1 MDFGLGL
8 PTGGAAASPEVISHV
23 ATEAE
28 RLGLASIW
36 TFERLL
42 RPTRPVSMGGGPA
55 VALPDIYASV
65 YEPIETL
72 AFLAGRTGRIRL
84 GTSVIDALFHPP
96 VVLARRLATLDR
108 LSGGRLVA
116 GLGQG
121 WMPQEFAVTGVPIRR
136 RGAGF
141 QEHIEAM
148 RAIWGADPV
157 SFDGRFYRLPESQI
171 GPKPVRPGGPPLLI
185 GASTVAAA
193 ERAARMGIG
202 LNPIAGRP
210 LHPTL
215 EALGDLLGA
224 FRRAAEAAGHDPG
237 ALPIVVRVN
246 GSITDAALDDREPLT
261 GSIDQILDDLA
272 RLETFGVGEVFWS
285 MRIEPDR
292 QLAAM
297 ERLLA
302 ATRA

>member
-8 PTGGAAASPEVISHV
+8 PTAGTATTVEAISQV
-23 ATEAE
+23 AVAAE
-28 RLGLASIW
+28 RIGVASIW

-42 RPTRPVSMGGGPA
+42 RPAGPVSVGGGPP
-55 VALPDIYASV
+55 VSLPEHYASV

-72 AFLAGRTGRIRL
+72 AFLAGQTERVRL

-121 WMPQEFAVTGVPIRR
+121 WMPAEFAVAEVSPKR

-148 RAIWGADPV
+148 RAVWGADPV
-157 SFDGRFYRLPESQI
+157 SFDGRFYQIPESQI
-171 GPKPVRPGGPPLLI
+171 GPKPLRPGGPPLLV
-185 GASTVAAA
+185 GAGTVAGA
-193 ERAARMGIG
+193 ERAGRMGLG
-202 LNPIAGRP
+202 LNPIAGSP
-210 LHPTL
+210 LQPTL
-215 EALGDLLGA
+215 DALGEFVQTFRGA
-224 FRRAAEAAGHDPG
+224 AAAVGHDPG
-237 ALPIVVRVN
+237 VLPVVVRVN
-246 GSITDAALDDREPLT
+246 GPITERALDERGPLT
-261 GSIDQILDDLA
+261 GSVDQVAGDLA
-272 RLETFGVGEVFWS
+272 RLESFGVNEVLWS
-285 MRIEPDR
+285 MDTEPGA
-292 QLAAM
+292 QIAAM

-302 ATRA
+302 ATRS